1 MNPVDWPWQD
11 KTTLQSE
18 LALKVEAISVAF
30 TQLAGFQSDR
40 EATYWPAFDACA
52 VDAITAKVKAGER
65 ASRAA
70 TAAVFE
76 VKGDIGALEVQIAFL
91 RLLLGYAS

>member
-1 MNPVDWPWQD
+1 MNPVDWPG
-11 KTTLQSE
+11 QSE
-18 LALKVEAISVAF
+18 AVLLGEYASKVEAIMVAF

-40 EATYWPAFDACA
+40 EARYWPAFDACD
-52 VDAITAKVKAGER
+52 VDAITAKVKAGEK
-65 ASRAA
+65 AARAA